1 MNALEL
7 VSKELDRANA
17 REVARLHEMDEMRK
31 TISRLERLLQ
41 QANLDLGRMA
51 LLVNELGSVP
61 ARGVPNVA
69 A

>member
-7 VSKELDRANA
+7 VSKEPDRANA
-17 REVARLHEMDEMRK
+17 RGVARLHEMGQMRK

-41 QANLDLGRMA
+41 QSNLELGRMA

-61 ARGVPNVA
+61 AREVPNVA